1 MLHLFVC
8 CTLFML
14 HLFSRCF
21 MLPFFG
27 VVLIRVTHFP
37 YCTFSMLP
45 FFMLHLFSSCTFF
58 ELHSFIFDLFLY
70 CILLICHLFLW
81 CTLALFW
88 VFIFFVLFHVGP
100 CCILML
106 EFLSSTIFMFFFSYH
121 SVFIMNIFG
130 GAIFSCRTI
139 FRVAMFSCCTFG
151 TLFSCCAFFRVE
163 FFSCFTFF
171 LLHIFFC
178 SSLFMLQFFMLYFFR
193 FGPSILTCFLF
204 YSFHGGLF
212 RCCFSS
218 HCALF
223 TLHPSMMHSFHVA
236 PFFSSTFLMLY
247 FFHKALSHGNL
258 PCSAYIMLLPL
269 RLHFFI
275 FYFSWLHTFIF
286 MHFCDVALFQ
296 VVPSSCCIFWKH
308 LQSSFIL
315 CTN

>member
-1 MLHLFVC
+1 MLHI
-8 CTLFML
+8 
-14 HLFSRCF
+14 SR
-21 MLPFFG
+21 
-27 VVLIRVTHFP
+27 VAHFP
-37 YCTFSMLP
+37 CCPFSCCI
-45 FFMLHLFSSCTFF
+45 FFRVVLFSSCTLSYLTFF
-58 ELHSFIFDLFLY
+58 VLHSFDMSPFLVMHVSPFLGFY
-70 CILLICHLFLW
+70 FFRVVSCWTMLHLDVG
-81 CTLALFW
+81 
-88 VFIFFVLFHVGP
+88 VFKLHYFHV
-100 CCILML
+100 
-106 EFLSSTIFMFFFSYH
+106 FFSYH
-121 SVFIMNIFG
+121 SVFIMYIFG

-151 TLFSCCAFFRVE
+151 TLFSCCAFFRVVLFSCCNFFRVG

-193 FGPSILTCFLF
+193 FGPSILTGFLF
-204 YSFHGGLF
+204 YSFHGALF

-275 FYFSWLHTFIF
+275 FWFF
-286 MHFCDVALFQ
+286 
-296 VVPSSCCIFWKH
+296 
-308 LQSSFIL
+308 
-315 CTN
+315 